1 MFSRKEIA
9 NVCFKSNINYI
20 IDARMGAEQ
29 LQVYTVKNYKDYLK
43 YWYPDSDASTET
55 CTNKGTSY
63 CSMLSGGLVV
73 SQIRKILTKQ
83 PYHKEFCFHIP
94 SMNLECSTIVK

>member
-9 NVCFKSNINYI
+9 EKCFKTNIDYI

-29 LQVYTVKNYKDYLK
+29 LQVYTIKSYEKYLK

-63 CSMLSGGLVV
+63 CSMLSGALVV

-83 PYHKEFCFHIP
+83 PYPEEFCFHIP
-94 SMNLECSTIVK
+94 SMSLECSTIVK